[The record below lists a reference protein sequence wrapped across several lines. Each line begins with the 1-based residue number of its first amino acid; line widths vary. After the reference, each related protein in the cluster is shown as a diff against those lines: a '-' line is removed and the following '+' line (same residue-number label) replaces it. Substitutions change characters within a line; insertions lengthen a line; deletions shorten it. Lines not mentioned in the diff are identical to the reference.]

1 MSCSSAARPSAEIYG
16 EDENSSL
23 LLWVLLL
30 EATCRLRQAL
40 LNAWHVQT
48 FLQEISIVNKKEKQ
62 AQEIKKMKPQFFGT
76 SFETEVGIS
85 WITKPW
91 DLFKFSKTEENEM
104 W

>member
-1 MSCSSAARPSAEIYG
+1 
-16 EDENSSL
+16 
-23 LLWVLLL
+23 
-30 EATCRLRQAL
+30 
-40 LNAWHVQT
+40 
-48 FLQEISIVNKKEKQ
+48 
-62 AQEIKKMKPQFFGT
+62 MKPQFFGT